1 MNGLSM
7 KDQVAQAA
15 YSQLQSYL
23 AGDVPLAVE
32 RVEFFLKSHPDFAQ
46 AHNDLG
52 VLYYRAGDLLRSLA
66 NYEKANRLD
75 AGNPTFVKNLAEFYT
90 VELGWF
96 DDAIALLTGVLKN
109 RPEDTEILGSLAA
122 IGVKTGRTNEAEI
135 FLDRILALEPWNQEA
150 KSLLDDLRQGK
161 AENGPSGAFVQEA
174 PSAPPQIDA
183 VLQGLRQSI
192 SDLAG
197 SSETPEE
204 RYREAVLHAERG
216 MVAEAVKELEELV
229 KAAPDHAL
237 AFNDLGVLY
246 YRLGDPGRSLSAHE
260 QAVRLEP
267 HNPTFRKNLA
277 NLCYSALGRTD
288 EAICHFTE
296 VLREYPQD
304 VETLLALG
312 QISAVNNLGEQ
323 ARVFVSKAL
332 ELEPWNQ
339 EAREFL
345 ELIT

>member
-1 MNGLSM
+1 MN
-7 KDQVAQAA
+7 DQVAQAA
-15 YSQLQSYL
+15 YDQLQSYL

-66 NYEKANRLD
+66 HYEKANRLD
-75 AGNPTFVKNLAEFYT
+75 PRNPTFVKNLAEFYT

-96 DDAIALLTGVLKN
+96 DDAIAMLTGMLRD

-122 IGVKTGRTNEAEI
+122 IALKSGRSREAGV
-135 FLDRILALEPWNQEA
+135 FLDRILTLEPWNQDA
-150 KSLLDDLRQGK
+150 RRLLDDIRREE
-161 AENGPSGAFVQEA
+161 AASAPSGVFMQEA
-174 PSAPPQIDA
+174 QPAAAPQLDA

-192 SDLAG
+192 SRLAAPPQ
-197 SSETPEE
+197 SPDE
-204 RYREAVLHAERG
+204 RYRVAVLHAGQG

-229 KAAPDHAL
+229 KVAPDHAV
-237 AFNDLGVLY
+237 AYNDLGVLY

-267 HNPTFRKNLA
+267 RNPTFRKNLA
-277 NLCYSALGRTD
+277 NLYYSALGRTD
-288 EAICHFTE
+288 DAIRYFTE
-296 VLREYPQD
+296 VLRDYPQD
-304 VETLLALG
+304 VEVLLALG

-323 ARVFVSKAL
+323 ARIFVSKAL
-332 ELEPWNQ
+332 ELEPWNKD
-339 EAREFL
+339 AREFL

>member
-1 MNGLSM
+1 M

-23 AGDVPLAVE
+23 TGDVSLAVE
-32 RVEFFLKSHPDFAQ
+32 RVEYFLKSHPDFAQ

-96 DDAIALLTGVLKN
+96 DNAIALLTKVLES

-122 IGVKTGRTNEAEI
+122 IGLKIGRTRESEI

-150 KSLLDDLRQGK
+150 RSLLDGLRQGE
-161 AENGPSGAFVQEA
+161 AAGPHAGAPVPETPPEA
-174 PSAPPQIDA
+174 PHIDS

-192 SDLAG
+192 SRLAV
-197 SSETPEE
+197 SAETPEE
-204 RYREAVLHAERG
+204 RYREAVLHAEQG
-216 MVAEAVKELEELV
+216 MVAEAVKGLEELV
-229 KAAPDHAL
+229 KAAPEHAL
-237 AFNDLGVLY
+237 AYNDLGVLY
-246 YRLGDPGRSLSAHE
+246 YRSGDPGRSLSAHE

-288 EAICHFTE
+288 EAIHHFTE

-304 VETLLALG
+304 VEALLALG
-312 QISAVNNLGEQ
+312 QISAVNNLNEQ
-323 ARVFVSKAL
+323 ARIFVSKAL